1 MSASQAIR
9 QHTMSAYCWLPF
21 LCTLVTAQMPASA
34 EILARAETLHHKALR
49 LRASNTDIEF
59 GRISSENGICRMNT
73 RGTLLGHAGQTCL
86 GTGRYAEFDLIGE
99 KRRIVNISLIGSG
112 SKPGIR
118 FEPRMEGR
126 QVKTLSRRGK
136 RRLKVAGDL
145 ELDNA
150 VDGKHS
156 LTYSIMVNYE

>member
-1 MSASQAIR
+1 MLTR
-9 QHTMSAYCWLPF
+9 P
-21 LCTLVTAQMPASA
+21 
-34 EILARAETLHHKALR
+34 ETQRHKALR
-49 LRASNTDIEF
+49 LLASNTDIEF

-73 RGTLLGHAGQTCL
+73 RGTLLGYSGQTCL
-86 GTGRYAEFDLIGE
+86 GTGRYAEFDLFGE

-112 SKPGIR
+112 STPGIR

-126 QVKTLSRRGK
+126 QVKALSHRGK

-145 ELDNA
+145 ALENA
-150 VDGKHS
+150 ADGKHS